1 MHVTW
6 QPPPPRYNAVIFLA
20 PSGPVITCCVLSRTC
35 SSHPYSLDM
44 NRQAPA
50 AARKGAGRGSS
61 AAAEKRSRNS
71 TCAAQQ
77 HSLVRSEEWDPDT
90 VEPRGRAGAGLRM
103 GRILDR
109 APPHSDLATI
119 YPSTPPS
126 FPGGAVTWRGHSMS
140 AFLRWDHKK
149 KSAFRSLP
157 RARAAVES
165 RWSHRNGLLG
175 AAQALCLLVVAVIA
189 ALVVASLRAAPP
201 KRAHSAAT
209 LYRRMGSGVSLST
222 LPLRS
227 RMDGRMDGRMGWT
240 PPDPFRKHVLL
251 YRQAM
256 RTALRLVPRLG
267 LNHVRR
273 SSSAPALPSQLLLA
287 QRLRLPRCARRP
299 R

>member
-1 MHVTW
+1 
-6 QPPPPRYNAVIFLA
+6 
-20 PSGPVITCCVLSRTC
+20 
-35 SSHPYSLDM
+35 
-44 NRQAPA
+44 
-50 AARKGAGRGSS
+50 
-61 AAAEKRSRNS
+61 
-71 TCAAQQ
+71 
-77 HSLVRSEEWDPDT
+77 
-90 VEPRGRAGAGLRM
+90 M

-126 FPGGAVTWRGHSMS
+126 LPGGAVTWRGHSMS
-140 AFLRWDHKK
+140 AFLRWDHR

-165 RWSHRNGLLG
+165 RWSNRNGLLG

-240 PPDPFRKHVLL
+240 PPDPFRKPGAPPAASARPPPRAVMDAVAAAWDSDGFVALL
-251 YRQAM
+251 GK
-256 RTALRLVPRLG
+256 LVGEAKHLQNGAGATPTEDRGASHAKRMLD
-267 LNHVRR
+267 
-273 SSSAPALPSQLLLA
+273 
-287 QRLRLPRCARRP
+287 AR
-299 R
+299 